1 MFERFTGMAR
11 EVVTGAQG
19 EARRLS
25 HHYIGTEH
33 LLLSMLEPSRGQ
45 AGDIL
50 RTAGLTKDA
59 ADAAVRRGVGLA
71 GPAGLSES
79 DAEALASIGIDLEA
93 VLSKLSENEGAP
105 GPTRRGFRGHIPFT
119 PRAKKV
125 LELSLREALR
135 LKHKYIGTEHILLGL
150 IREGEGLAAK
160 VIVESGIALD
170 DLRRRTEATIRERA
184 A

>member
-1 MFERFTGMAR
+1 MFERFTTNAR
-11 EVVTGAQG
+11 ELVIGAQD

-33 LLLSMLEPSRGQ
+33 LLLSMLEPGRGR
-45 AGDIL
+45 ADGIL
-50 RTAGLTKDA
+50 RAAGLTKDT
-59 ADAAVRRGVGLA
+59 ADAAVRRALGQGGLN
-71 GPAGLSES
+71 ES

-93 VLSKLSENEGAP
+93 VLSKLNENSGGE
-105 GPTRRGFRGHIPFT
+105 GPTSRRVRRHIPFT

-170 DLRRRTEATIRERA
+170 DLRRRTEATIREQA